1 LSENWRRQQELDP
14 GMRTD
19 DMARL
24 EVAVTSAGALGG
36 KAAGAGAGGAMFFVA
51 GNDVQAVAAAAVA
64 AGASVLPVGWARE
77 GVRAW

>member
-1 LSENWRRQQELDP
+1 
-14 GMRTD
+14 MRTD

-24 EVAVTSAGALGG
+24 EAAVTSAGALGG

-51 GNDVQAVAAAAVA
+51 GNDVHAVAAAAVA
-64 AGASVLPVGWARE
+64 AGASVLPVRWARE